1 MTRSGARVLAGLMFT
16 VSVLLALGGAV
27 FLVLGRSVPVLPNE
41 FGVKGDSIALALLMG
56 GVGLIIAVRLPR
68 NAIGWIFCGLGIV
81 SGIVAFSSAYA
92 RWALIAEGGRPPGGL
107 FAASLQEWVW
117 MPLVLGLG
125 MIAAIFPDGRFLSR
139 GWRAALWIAAGL
151 SIVPM
156 ITNALIPHLTIYR
169 GYDNPMGA
177 GGSTM
182 QDLAPASIIAVV
194 PVILLGMA
202 SAIVRFRRS
211 RGEERLQLK
220 WLMLSVVALASLI
233 SFYGVT
239 TLISPG
245 EGSII
250 DHDWVEYLAV
260 LAFLSMPVAIAFGV
274 LRYRLYDIDVVVNK
288 AVVYGAMAVFI
299 TVVYVAVV
307 VGVGAAVGTTGDAA
321 LSAVAAA
328 VVALAF
334 QPVRRQMQRLANRIV
349 YGERATPYEV
359 LADLGER
366 LAAEY
371 DVEDVVV
378 RVASTLATGVAAERV
393 VVWLQVGRE
402 LRPAGAWPIDARAA
416 RIPLSDGEVPTELD
430 GLRAF
435 PVFHQGEPLGAIGV
449 GKPAAD
455 PITPSDEKLIG
466 DFAAQAGLVLRNVR
480 LIEDLRASR
489 QRLVAAQ
496 DEERR
501 RIERNIHDGAQQQL
515 VALAVKLRLAD
526 TVLGRDEERARCW
539 PSSSKTPPRRS
550 RTCATSP
557 VASTLPCSRIRG
569 SCPRSRR
576 RRAAP
581 RSPSRSARTG
591 SAATRGRSRR
601 PSTSARSSR
610 CRTSGSTRRRTRSR
624 SISRSATARCTSPCA
639 TTGWGSTSAP
649 RTDRAS
655 RTCATGW
662 TRSAA
667 RSRCVRNPGK
677 GRRSRA
683 GSRSPPADA
692 SLGRPSGVLGSERCP
707 ISRASSAA

>member
-1 MTRSGARVLAGLMFT
+1 
-16 VSVLLALGGAV
+16 
-27 FLVLGRSVPVLPNE
+27 
-41 FGVKGDSIALALLMG
+41 
-56 GVGLIIAVRLPR
+56 
-68 NAIGWIFCGLGIV
+68 
-81 SGIVAFSSAYA
+81 VAFSSAYA
-92 RWALIAEGGRPPGGL
+92 RWALIAEGGRPLGGL

-117 MPLVLGLG
+117 IPLVLGLG

-151 SIVPM
+151 PIVPM
-156 ITNALIPHLTIYR
+156 ITNALIPHLTSYR
-169 GYDNPMGA
+169 GYDNPLGVV
-177 GGSTM
+177 GSTM
-182 QDLAPASIIAVV
+182 QDLAPASIIAIL

-220 WLMLSVVALASLI
+220 WLMLSAVALASLI
-233 SFYGVT
+233 TLYGVT

-245 EGSII
+245 EGSIV

-260 LAFLSMPVAIAFGV
+260 LAFLSIPVAIAFGV

-366 LAAEY
+366 LAGEY
-371 DVEDVVV
+371 SVEDVVV

-430 GLRAF
+430 GLQAF

-455 PITPSDEKLIG
+455 PITPSDAKLIG

-526 TVLGRDEERARCW
+526 TVLGRDEERARALLAELQQD
-539 PSSSKTPPRRS
+539 TTATLEDLRDLARGIYPPLL
-550 RTCATSP
+550 ADQGL
-557 VASTLPCSRIRG
+557 LPALEAQA
-569 SCPRSRR
+569 
-576 RRAAP
+576 RRAAVPVEITQDGIGRYP
-581 RSPSRSARTG
+581 REVEAAVNFCALESLQNIGKYAPANEVDIDLEARDG
-591 SAATRGRSRR
+591 SLHFAVRDDGV
-601 PSTSARSSR
+601 
-610 CRTSGSTRRRTRSR
+610 GF
-624 SISRSATARCTSPCA
+624 
-639 TTGWGSTSAP
+639 
-649 RTDRAS
+649 DERAS
-655 RTCATGW
+655 HGSGLTNMRDRLDALGGALEVRSKPGEGTTISGW
-662 TRSAA
+662 IPLAA
-667 RSRCVRNPGK
+667 G
-677 GRRSRA
+677 
-683 GSRSPPADA
+683 
-692 SLGRPSGVLGSERCP
+692 
-707 ISRASSAA
+707 